1 MSSLCLILVGSAS
14 LPPWQALNLDCSAST
29 SLSNFCPFPF
39 LPLNKGSRAEGL
51 RWSYV
56 RSCWYLSA
64 GSLPFLYSFWTLR
77 HPCIAVNYAAEMSG
91 MGKPVLQVGCFI
103 RVILHWYLNFT
114 LVRKLAAGGGSV
126 NMVLTVTPSSLF
138 QGAILFE
145 NF

>member
-1 MSSLCLILVGSAS
+1 
-14 LPPWQALNLDCSAST
+14 
-29 SLSNFCPFPF
+29 
-39 LPLNKGSRAEGL
+39 
-51 RWSYV
+51 
-56 RSCWYLSA
+56 
-64 GSLPFLYSFWTLR
+64 
-77 HPCIAVNYAAEMSG
+77 MSG